1 MMHGELLFALLVA
14 LALAIVPPFP
24 VGAELSARS
33 AATASSHRFGLRL
46 TTKLGLSQ
54 PDANVVVS
62 PLLIQAALSLLYAG
76 SSADSGRDLRQ
87 ALELTHASGPKEAV
101 RDIQALLSDLK
112 QSAAVGC
119 RLRLISDFYAQQRFT
134 FSFRDEFEAL
144 ASQMGVGCHRL
155 AWESASHAA
164 QDINYSFL
172 SRSNFSLGELVS
184 ASQLESLA
192 EHNTPF
198 LHVSALTFRA
208 PWAQAFDPAETQ
220 SINFFAGGSRPR
232 LVEAMFGQHRY
243 RYAEAPALDAQL
255 IEVPFATADLRLLI
269 AYPNRADGL
278 AHLERKLAQSDLQQL
293 RGQLQER
300 KVALTLPKFK
310 VLVHSALDGVLK
322 ELGLAK
328 LFTSEIQL
336 SEVFSSILASSAP
349 PLGAVVQSSLLELQ
363 EEGGDAGDSFS
374 FGDLFRRALPLVI
387 NHPFFYAIGN
397 EKTLLLAGH
406 IVDI

>member
-1 MMHGELLFALLVA
+1 MNYGALLFALFVA
-14 LALAIVPPFP
+14 LTIVTVPPFP

-33 AATASSHRFGLRL
+33 AATGSNHRFGLRL

-76 SSADSGRDLRQ
+76 SSPESGRDLRH
-87 ALELTHASGPKEAV
+87 ALELTHASSPKEAV
-101 RDIQALLSDLK
+101 QDIQALLSDLK

-119 RLRLISDFYAQQRFT
+119 RLRLLSDFYAQQRFT
-134 FSFRDEFEAL
+134 FNFRDEFAAL

-155 AWESASHAA
+155 SWESASNAA
-164 QDINYSFL
+164 QDINYGFL

-184 ASQLESLA
+184 ASQLELLA

-208 PWAQAFDPAETQ
+208 PWAQSFDPAETQ
-220 SINFFAGGSRPR
+220 SINFLAGGSRPR
-232 LVEAMFGQHRY
+232 LVDAMFRLRRY
-243 RYAEAPALDAQL
+243 RYAEVPALDAQL
-255 IEVPFATADLRLLI
+255 IEVPFATADLRMLI
-269 AYPNRADGL
+269 VYPNRADGL
-278 AHLERKLAQSDLQQL
+278 AQLERKLAQSDLQQL
-293 RGQLQER
+293 RTQLEEH

-310 VLVHSALDGVLK
+310 ILVHSTLTEVLK

-336 SEVFSSILASSAP
+336 SEVFSSMLSSSAP

-363 EEGGDAGDSFS
+363 EEGGDAGGSFS

-397 EKTLLLAGH
+397 DKTLLLAGH